1 MKKVVRCLW
10 PGEDVLMQ
18 KYHDAEWGKPERDDK
33 KIFKAI
39 ILDTFQ
45 AGLSWKIILH
55 KRENFAKAFDNF
67 DYEKIAKYG
76 EAKKAKLLKDIGIIR
91 NRLKISGAVENAKAF
106 IAVRKEFGTFSK
118 YIWGFVGNKPV
129 QNKLKHSSHMR
140 STTPLSDKIAL
151 DMKSRGFKFCGS
163 TVTYAFMQGIGI
175 VNDHLTTCFRH
186 KELQKGKK

>member
-33 KIFKAI
+33 KIFRAI

-55 KRENFAKAFDNF
+55 KRENFAKAFDSF
-67 DYEKIAKYG
+67 DYEKVARYTKAR
-76 EAKKAKLLKDIGIIR
+76 EAKLLKNAGIIR
-91 NRLKISGAVENAKAF
+91 NRLKIAGAVKNAKAF
-106 IAVRKEFGTFSK
+106 ICVRKEFGTFSK

-129 QNKLKHSSHMR
+129 QNKLRHSSHMR

-163 TVTYAFMQGIGI
+163 TVTYAFMQGIGM